1 MSTLEKKNKKLTTG
15 WLILIGCMIMQAIP
29 FSISSNI
36 KPLFIHPVTSDKGFT
51 LGAFSLIFTLGTIV
65 SAVASPFI
73 GKLYEKVNIKMMYIA
88 GSILVG
94 GGFMAY
100 SACEQLWQFYLVAGA
115 VNVGNSIISA
125 IGIPL
130 LINSWFDGD
139 SKGKAL
145 GIAFSG
151 SGIGNIF
158 LQQFA
163 IRSIAN
169 NGYQHSYFI
178 LGALA
183 LAVGLVV
190 SILLLRL
197 PKANDVQASMNSKA
211 KKEVNE
217 TKSEAMDL
225 GYTFNEVKKLKE
237 FWMIALA
244 FIFIGIY
251 VAAYSVQSSPYF
263 QGELKLDASVVATIG
278 SIFAAASL
286 IGNVLGGILYDK
298 LGPVK
303 CLMLSFVLTLASGI
317 LLLMSDKSPIFAYLF
332 SATRG
337 FTVFV
342 YMMSPAYLVGKFFS
356 GKEYGSILGIVS
368 LIFAVGFSAGSAML
382 GVLIDKLGYNTSW
395 ILMLVAVV
403 IGFVSIIAGS
413 IGMTKI
419 NKARTEKMNESKA
432 A

>member
-1 MSTLEKKNKKLTTG
+1 MSTLEQKNKKLTTG
-15 WLILIGCMIMQAIP
+15 WLILIGCMIIQAIP
-29 FSISSNI
+29 FSIASNI

-73 GKLYEKVNIKMMYIA
+73 GKLYEKINVKIMYIV

-100 SACEQLWQFYLVAGA
+100 SACNELWQFYLVAGA

-158 LQQFA
+158 LQQVA

-169 NGYQHSYFI
+169 NGYQHAYFVF
-178 LGALA
+178 GALA
-183 LAVGLVV
+183 LVVGLVA
-190 SILLLRL
+190 SIIVLRL
-197 PKANDVQASMNSKA
+197 PKANDVQASMKSKA
-211 KKEVNE
+211 KEDANKS
-217 TKSEAMDL
+217 KSEAMDL
-225 GYTFNEVKKLKE
+225 GYTFNEVKQIKE

-251 VAAYSVQSSPYF
+251 VSAYAVQSSPYF

-286 IGNVLGGILYDK
+286 VGNVLGGVLYDK

-332 SATRG
+332 SLTRG
-337 FTVFV
+337 LTVFV
-342 YMMSPAYLVGKFFS
+342 YMMSPAYLVGKYFS
-356 GKEYGSILGIVS
+356 GKEYGSILGIVN
-368 LIFAVGFSAGSAML
+368 LIFAVGFSLGSALL

-395 ILMLVAVV
+395 IIILGAV
-403 IGFVSIIAGS
+403 IIAFVSLISGCM
-413 IGMTKI
+413 GMTKRNEERVKNI
-419 NKARTEKMNESKA
+419 KESKVA
-432 A
+432 

>member
-178 LGALA
+178 LGAIA
-183 LAVGLVV
+183 LVAGLVV
-190 SILLLRL
+190 SVLLLRL
-197 PKANDVQASMNSKA
+197 PNANDVQASMKSKA
-211 KKEVNE
+211 KEEVNKS
-217 TKSEAMDL
+217 KSEAMDL

-237 FWMIALA
+237 FWMIAIA

-263 QGELKLDASVVATIG
+263 QGELKLDAGVVATIG

-286 IGNVLGGILYDK
+286 VGNVLGGILYDK

-303 CLMLSFVLTLASGI
+303 CLILSFVVTLASGVF
-317 LLLMSDKSPIFAYLF
+317 LLMSDKSPIFAYLF
-332 SATRG
+332 SLTRG
-337 FTVFV
+337 LTVFV

-382 GVLIDKLGYNTSW
+382 GVLIDKLGYNISW

-403 IGFVSIIAGS
+403 IGFISIISGS

-419 NKARTEKMNESKA
+419 NKVRAEKMNESKA

>member
-178 LGALA
+178 LGAIA
-183 LAVGLVV
+183 LVAGLVV
-190 SILLLRL
+190 SVLLLRL
-197 PKANDVQASMNSKA
+197 PNANDVQASMKSKA
-211 KKEVNE
+211 KEEVNKS
-217 TKSEAMDL
+217 KSEAMDL

-286 IGNVLGGILYDK
+286 VGNVLGGILYDK

-303 CLMLSFVLTLASGI
+303 CLILSFVVTLASGVF
-317 LLLMSDKSPIFAYLF
+317 LLMSDKSPIFAYLF

-382 GVLIDKLGYNTSW
+382 GVLIDKLGYNISW

-403 IGFVSIIAGS
+403 IGFVSIISGS